1 MADPVGVATG
11 IQSVL
16 PSIVSAVAGLLGVCV
31 GGAIAWIR
39 ESLKERK
46 GAKKEL
52 RLLAILVSA
61 HLDRFVDGCAAVAF
75 DDGTAEGL
83 PSGDDGQTYAPTAK
97 IPTFDPLSLEVEW
110 RVLPPALMQSVLN
123 LPHRVEKMRRKL
135 MEIAE
140 YDHGPHYDRFFAARQ
155 WDFTLLAL
163 EVSET
168 IQKLRAH
175 AKLPDEP
182 EIEGEWDR
190 TAGLEDFKNDLV
202 EKRAEQ
208 EARRARSLEEFRPPN
223 SSCSG

>member
-1 MADPVGVATG
+1 M
-11 IQSVL
+11 QSVL

-39 ESLKERK
+39 ESLKEKK
-46 GAKKEL
+46 GDKKEL
-52 RLLAILVSA
+52 LLLAILVSA
-61 HLDRFVDGCAAVAF
+61 HLDRFVDGCVAVAF
-75 DDGTAEGL
+75 DDGSAYGQ
-83 PSGDDGQTYAPTAK
+83 PSGEDGQTYEPTTE
-97 IPTFDPLSLEVEW
+97 IPIFDPLSLEVEW
-110 RVLPPALMQSVLN
+110 RVLPPALMQRVLS
-123 LPHRVEKMRRKL
+123 LPHRVEKMQRKL
-135 MEIAE
+135 ADIVE
-140 YDHGPHYDRFFAARQ
+140 YDHGPHYEQFFAARQ

-190 TAGLEDFKNDLV
+190 TAHLEDFKKDLV

-208 EARRARSLEEFRPPN
+208 EAKRARSLEELRPLN
-223 SSCSG
+223 SSCTG